1 VCSFTDVAKT
11 YTIPYIASRPQVY
24 KEIRDKLAK
33 IAAPFLN
40 ILRPTS
46 QFSLDFQPLPSI
58 IGKISESKGGNAMGL
73 TGSDPD
79 RLILEIQGSWIL
91 PSDDTE
97 GYSIGKQLTDWL
109 DVQVPKWLAEA
120 GMSNQY
126 LPLFMNDAAGDQD
139 VTGSYKDVEKFR
151 ELQRSVD
158 PNGLWSTRAGGY
170 KY

>member
-1 VCSFTDVAKT
+1 
-11 YTIPYIASRPQVY
+11 VY
-24 KEIRDKLAK
+24 KEIRDKLAE
-33 IAAPFLN
+33 IAAPFLT

-58 IGKISESKGGNAMGL
+58 IGKMSESKGGNAMGL

-79 RLILEIQGSWIL
+79 RVILEIQGSWIL

-109 DVQVPKWLAEA
+109 DVQVSKWLAEA
-120 GMSNQY
+120 GMSSQY

-139 VTGSYKDVEKFR
+139 VTGSYKDVAKFR
-151 ELQRSVD
+151 ALQKSVD

>member
-1 VCSFTDVAKT
+1 
-11 YTIPYIASRPQVY
+11 VY
-24 KEIRDKLAK
+24 KEIRDKLAE
-33 IAAPFLN
+33 IAAPFLT

-58 IGKISESKGGNAMGL
+58 IGKMSESKGGNAMGL

-79 RLILEIQGSWIL
+79 RVILEIQGSWIL

-109 DVQVPKWLAEA
+109 DVQVSKWLAEA
-120 GMSNQY
+120 GMSSQY

-139 VTGSYKDVEKFR
+139 VTGSYKDVAKFR
-151 ELQRSVD
+151 ELQKSVD

>member
-1 VCSFTDVAKT
+1 M
-11 YTIPYIASRPQVY
+11 Y
-24 KEIRDKLAK
+24 KEIRDKLAE
-33 IAAPFLN
+33 IAAPFLT

-109 DVQVPKWLAEA
+109 EVQVPKWLAEA
-120 GMSNQY
+120 GMSSQY

-139 VTGSYKDVEKFR
+139 VTGSYKDVAKFR
-151 ELQRSVD
+151 ALQKSVD

>member
-1 VCSFTDVAKT
+1 M
-11 YTIPYIASRPQVY
+11 Y
-24 KEIRDKLAK
+24 KEIRDKLAE
-33 IAAPFLN
+33 IAAPFLT

-58 IGKISESKGGNAMGL
+58 IGKMSESKGGNAMGL

-79 RLILEIQGSWIL
+79 RVILEIQGSWIL

-109 DVQVPKWLAEA
+109 DVQVSKWLAEA
-120 GMSNQY
+120 GMSSQY

-139 VTGSYKDVEKFR
+139 VTGSYKDVAKFR
-151 ELQRSVD
+151 ELQKSVD